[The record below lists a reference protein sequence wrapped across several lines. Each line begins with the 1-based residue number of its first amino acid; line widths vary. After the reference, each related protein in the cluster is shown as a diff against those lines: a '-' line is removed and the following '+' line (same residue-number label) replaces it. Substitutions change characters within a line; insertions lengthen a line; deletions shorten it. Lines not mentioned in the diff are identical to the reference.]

1 MPEFRLQV
9 LDSDPKS
16 PKERK
21 SSVEKARAVWNRSQQ
36 KDSETGKRVEAMIA
50 QSDSLSEYDM
60 PAALATAKKA
70 ELLSREVD
78 APWWKKVKR

>member
-9 LDSDPKS
+9 LDKDPRS
-16 PKERK
+16 GAERK
-21 SSVEKARAVWNRSQQ
+21 SSVEKAREVWNRSSK
-36 KDSETGKRVEAMIA
+36 KDSETGQRIGAMIA

-60 PAALATAKKA
+60 PAAKETARKA

-78 APWWKKVKR
+78 EPWWKKVKR